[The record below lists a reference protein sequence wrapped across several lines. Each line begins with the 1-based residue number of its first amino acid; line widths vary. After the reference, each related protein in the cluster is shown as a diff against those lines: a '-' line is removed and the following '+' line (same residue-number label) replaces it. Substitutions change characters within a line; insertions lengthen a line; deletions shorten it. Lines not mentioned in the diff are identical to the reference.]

1 MSIEEK
7 FFSEV
12 NLKDPFFN
20 SLRADYEGFDAWFL
34 SKNTFK
40 AFVSHNELGAIDGF
54 LYLKVEDEA
63 LDDVTPSFP
72 KKKRVKLGT
81 FKIDA
86 HGTKLGE
93 RFIRIMFQF
102 AMRNNLKE
110 VYVTIFDKHA
120 GLIRLLTK
128 YGFVLKA
135 RKNSITINGREGV
148 YFKYLEWKE

>member
-7 FFSEV
+7 FFSDV
-12 NLKDPFFN
+12 DLNDPFFN
-20 SLRADYEGFDAWFL
+20 SLRADYDGFDAWFL
-34 SKNTFK
+34 SKSKNK
-40 AFVSHNELGAIDGF
+40 AFVSHNDLGEIDGF

-63 LDDVTPSFP
+63 LLDITPAFP
-72 KKKRVKLGT
+72 KMKRVKLGT

-110 VYVTIFDKHA
+110 VYVTIFDKHL
-120 GLIRLLTK
+120 GLIKLLTK
-128 YGFVLKA
+128 YVFVLKA
-135 RKNSITINGREGV
+135 RKNLSTINGQEGV
-148 YFKYLEWKE
+148 YFKNLVWKE